1 MFIRYPSRQRDVP
14 LRLIIPNL
22 LTTMGLCSGLVA
34 IHFTLKPGGPDFD
47 RAVLAIMVAA
57 VFDMLDGR
65 AARLLHASSKFGTVL
80 DSLSDFLCFGIA
92 PAVLMHQWMLK
103 RSDLQPV
110 GKATEAF
117 VLAAILLFALCSA
130 LRLARFTAAA
140 EMPASKPDSR
150 PGSAKPGPVTEP
162 TDPEAALDL
171 GNQPAPGPHPKP
183 SPLASK
189 FFVGMPTPAAAAAV
203 LIPVMLEMSKFVQAA
218 PHTIAIV
225 CYTFAIAWLMVS
237 QQPMFSFKK
246 VRISRP
252 LIVPLMLAV
261 GIWFVLA
268 AKDFWLAIAAVAGA
282 YVLTIPLSLWS
293 YYRTLKQMNLA
304 APAQSSAAADPAG

>member
-22 LTTMGLCSGLVA
+22 LTTMGLCSGLIS
-34 IHFTLKPGGPDFD
+34 IHFTLKPDAADFD
-47 RAVLAIMVAA
+47 RAVGAIMIAA

-65 AARLLHASSKFGTVL
+65 AARLLRASSKFGTVL
-80 DSLSDFLCFGIA
+80 DSLSDFLCFGVA
-92 PAVLMHQWMLK
+92 PAILLHQWML
-103 RSDLQPV
+103 RRPDLQPV
-110 GKATEAF
+110 GRPTEAF

-140 EMPASKPDSR
+140 EPPK
-150 PGSAKPGPVTEP
+150 
-162 TDPEAALDL
+162 TDAA
-171 GNQPAPGPHPKP
+171 GHPIKP

-203 LIPVMLEMSKFVQAA
+203 LIPVMLKESKLVADA

-237 QQPMFSFKK
+237 RQPMFSFKK
-246 VRISRP
+246 LRISRP
-252 LIVPLMLAV
+252 LVVPLMLAV
-261 GIWFVLA
+261 GVWFVLA
-268 AKDFWLAIAAVAGA
+268 AKDFWLAIAAIAGS
-282 YVLTIPLSLWS
+282 YLLTLPVSLWS
-293 YYRTLKQMNLA
+293 YHQTVKQMNAVAVPPEPPVPL
-304 APAQSSAAADPAG
+304 PTSSSPEA